1 MSRDWLRDFG
11 LGLGFVILQII
22 LFRHLKVYEMQA
34 DLVLVFLVW
43 YMMRRDRTSAI
54 IMAATLGF
62 IQDATLD
69 LWGLNMFSKT
79 FIAFV
84 GYSFLPKNSDTRLVL
99 GQVFAI
105 IGIVALVHNLIFLG
119 LSSVVQNYSAE
130 FLFWRQLLGN
140 SIYTALVGSFIQLFR
155 T

>member
-99 GQVFAI
+99 GQVFA
-105 IGIVALVHNLIFLG
+105 LSLIH
-119 LSSVVQNYSAE
+119 
-130 FLFWRQLLGN
+130 
-140 SIYTALVGSFIQLFR
+140 I
-155 T
+155 